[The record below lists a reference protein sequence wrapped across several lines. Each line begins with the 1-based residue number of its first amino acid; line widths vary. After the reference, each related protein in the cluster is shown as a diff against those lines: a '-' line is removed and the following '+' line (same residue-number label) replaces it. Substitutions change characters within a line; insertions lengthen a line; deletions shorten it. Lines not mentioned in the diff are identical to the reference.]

1 MSRLSFPILWA
12 TLGLS
17 LSACTASL
25 AGEWEGELD
34 CSGADIDFTFEL
46 ESDGDEFT
54 GEGEIGEFNATA
66 DGYTYN
72 LLVTFELAATKE
84 KAFGEQEL
92 DIEVDDC
99 KVVFVDY
106 AKPKWWHPLKLITSI
121 VFDTLE
127 PFAKGLWRHEICDFA
142 TDADRFEWRR
152 EAIFGSLFQK
162 SVATRKN

>member
-54 GEGEIGEFNATA
+54 GEGEIGEFYATA

-72 LLVTFELAATKE
+72 LLVTFELAASKD

-99 KVVFVDY
+99 EVVFVDY
-106 AKPKWWHPLKLITSI
+106 GQTSDLDCDDPDDVEWDGADEMSGTI
-121 VFDTLE
+121 EDFLGGGD
-127 PFAKGLWRHEICDFA
+127 CDFEVS
-142 TDADRFEWRR
+142 R
-152 EAIFGSLFQK
+152 
-162 SVATRKN
+162 